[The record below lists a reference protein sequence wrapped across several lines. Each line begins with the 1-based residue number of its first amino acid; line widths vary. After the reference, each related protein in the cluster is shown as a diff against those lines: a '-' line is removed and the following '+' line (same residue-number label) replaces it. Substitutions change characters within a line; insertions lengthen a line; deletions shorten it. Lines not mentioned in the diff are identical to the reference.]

1 MNPTRIAAG
10 IEYCG
15 TRYLGWQK
23 QDQGPTIQDCVE
35 EAFSAVADHEVV
47 VHCAGRTDA
56 GVHAVRQVVHFD
68 TTARREPHNW
78 MFGANV
84 QLPPDISVA
93 WVSPVPGEFH
103 ARHSA
108 IGRSYRYL
116 ILNRKA
122 RPGLFP
128 RYATWECRALD
139 ADRMA
144 AAAIALLGRHD
155 FSAYR
160 AVECQARSP
169 EREVRRLVVER
180 LGDYVSIHIEADG
193 FLHHMVR
200 NMAGVLMEIGMG
212 RQPVEW
218 ARLVLESRQRTAGGV
233 TAPPDGL
240 YLVGVDYPP
249 EFSLPPAGRLLW
261 PPEGSAGIAR
271 AAESP

>member
-1 MNPTRIAAG
+1 
-10 IEYCG
+10 
-15 TRYLGWQK
+15 
-23 QDQGPTIQDCVE
+23 
-35 EAFSAVADHEVV
+35 VADHDVT

-84 QLPPDISVA
+84 NLPADISVV
-93 WVSPVPGEFH
+93 WVHPVTADFH

-108 IGRSYRYL
+108 VARSYRYL

-122 RPGLFP
+122 RPGMLHWF
-128 RYATWECRALD
+128 ATWECRELD
-139 ADRMA
+139 ARHMA
-144 AAAIALLGRHD
+144 AAAEALIGRHD

-169 EREVRRLVVER
+169 VREVRRLDVARFGE
-180 LGDYVSIHIEADG
+180 YVTIDVEADA

-200 NMAGVLMEIGMG
+200 NIAGVLMEIGMG

-218 ARLVLESRQRTAGGV
+218 ARTVLESRQRTAGGV

-240 YLVGVDYPP
+240 YLVGVEYPAAHGI
-249 EFSLPPAGRLLW
+249 PASAPLAW
-261 PPEGSAGIAR
+261 PPGSRDVVQR
-271 AAESP
+271 A

>member
-1 MNPTRIAAG
+1 MGRMRIAAG
-10 IEYCG
+10 LEYCG

-35 EAFSAVADHEVV
+35 EALSVIADHEVTV
-47 VHCAGRTDA
+47 YCAGRTDA

-84 QLPPDISVA
+84 NLPHDVSVVWA
-93 WVSPVPGEFH
+93 QPVAEKFH
-103 ARHSA
+103 ARYSA
-108 IGRSYRYL
+108 IGRRYRYL

-122 RPGLFP
+122 RPGVLP
-128 RYATWECRALD
+128 HLATWECRELD
-139 ADRMA
+139 APRMA
-144 AAAIALLGRHD
+144 AAGAALLGRHD

-169 EREVRRLVVER
+169 EREVRRLGVRR
-180 LGDYVSIHIEADG
+180 LGEYVVIDVEADA

-200 NMAGVLMEIGMG
+200 NIAGVLMEIGMG
-212 RQPVEW
+212 RQPADW
-218 ARLVLESRQRTAGGV
+218 AKTVLESRRRTAGGV

-240 YLVGVDYPP
+240 YLMGVDYPP
-249 EFSLPPAGRLLW
+249 EFAIPDAGAAQW
-261 PPEGSAGIAR
+261 PPGPAVEGTA
-271 AAESP
+271 